1 MEEANMENGCPHPN
15 TTEEIIK
22 AVNLYQAAFKGDW
35 KAAQSIFDD
44 HPPSWISKE
53 ITSKGNTALH
63 IAAAAKHISF
73 VEKLI
78 KLYSH
83 HQLDL
88 ARPNGAGCTALSYAA
103 VSGVVSIAEAMVLQN
118 NILPDIP
125 DHKGRIPVL
134 KAVIYKRKDMA
145 FYLYHQTN
153 FEGLENNQQF
163 DLLLATIDS
172 DYYDIALDI
181 LNKKPTLAKESVEET
196 GETALHLLAR
206 KANAIG
212 FNRIY
217 KTAVMQTLAHQV
229 VDRLWNFFIG
239 NLSTLEMNEDF
250 LKTLSVLLKDAAR
263 VGNVEFL
270 IILIRSYPDL
280 IWISDENNKSIFHVA
295 VENRQENV
303 FSLINNIGGVKDFL
317 VDGYNEENSCNI
329 LHLAGKLASPYHLNR
344 VSGTALQMQRE
355 LQWFKEVE
363 KIVTP
368 FHHEMRMKENYGDHD
383 YPTPRE
389 LLTKEHEKLRKD
401 GEGWIKTMAGSC
413 MLVATLVDTV
423 VFAAA
428 FTVPGGNNDKNGI
441 PILRKDKKFE
451 LFIIADFV
459 AMVMSTTSILTFLS
473 ILISRYAEEDFLVS
487 LPIKLLLGLVT
498 LLVSI
503 ACMVV
508 AFCATFFLS
517 YQETKWKNYQVVIG
531 AMANLPIAGVFLFHL
546 KLMVDILISSTF
558 WQRRSLRI
566 SKRSLF

>member
-181 LNKKPTLAKESVEET
+181 LNRKPELAKERVEEN
-196 GETALHLLAR
+196 GESETAWHLLAR
-206 KANAIG
+206 KPNAIG
-212 FNRIY
+212 FNRIS
-217 KTAVMQTLAHQV
+217 KTAVMQTLAHEV
-229 VDRLWNFFIG
+229 VNFAIG
-239 NLSTLEMNEDF
+239 DLSTFELDETFKETF
-250 LKTLSVLLKDAAR
+250 SILLNDAAG

-270 IILIRSYPDL
+270 IILIRSYPYL
-280 IWISDENNKSIFHVA
+280 IWIVDKDNKSIFHVA

-303 FSLINNIGGVKDFL
+303 FSLIHDMGGVKDFL
-317 VDGYNEENSCNI
+317 VNCYNVTNKCNI
-329 LHLAGKLASPYHLNR
+329 LHLAGKLASPYHLSR
-344 VSGTALQMQRE
+344 VSGAALQMQRE
-355 LQWFKEVE
+355 LQWFKESG
-363 KIVTP
+363 
-368 FHHEMRMKENYGDHD
+368 ENR
-383 YPTPRE
+383 YPIPSRNE
-389 LLTKEHEKLRKD
+389 DERK
-401 GEGWIKTMAGSC
+401 
-413 MLVATLVDTV
+413 
-423 VFAAA
+423 
-428 FTVPGGNNDKNGI
+428 
-441 PILRKDKKFE
+441 
-451 LFIIADFV
+451 
-459 AMVMSTTSILTFLS
+459 
-473 ILISRYAEEDFLVS
+473 
-487 LPIKLLLGLVT
+487 
-498 LLVSI
+498 
-503 ACMVV
+503 
-508 AFCATFFLS
+508 
-517 YQETKWKNYQVVIG
+517 
-531 AMANLPIAGVFLFHL
+531 
-546 KLMVDILISSTF
+546 
-558 WQRRSLRI
+558 QR
-566 SKRSLF
+566 